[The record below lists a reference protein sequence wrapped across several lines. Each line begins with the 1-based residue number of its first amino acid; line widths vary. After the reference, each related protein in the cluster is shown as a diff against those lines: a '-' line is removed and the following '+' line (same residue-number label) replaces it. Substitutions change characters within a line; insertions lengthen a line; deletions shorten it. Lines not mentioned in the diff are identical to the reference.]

1 MNTGIDTTASLSA
14 RKTIV
19 IEAPIDVV
27 WNVQT
32 DIEAWPQWQPDI
44 SAATLDGAL
53 TAGSIFR
60 WKAKGLKIVS
70 TLHTVEPQRQ
80 IGWTGDSLGMFAIH
94 NWTFEAEDLGTRVIT
109 EESLSGWLVR
119 LLKIFDPQFLDKSLE
134 ASLQTLKAQ
143 AESSSNRTDTDR
155 NERSS

>member
-1 MNTGIDTTASLSA
+1 MNTEIDTQAPLFA

-19 IEAPIDVV
+19 IEAPVDIV

-32 DIEAWPQWQPDI
+32 NIEKWPQWQPDVT
-44 SAATLDGAL
+44 AAALDEAL
-53 TAGSIFR
+53 TAGATFR

-80 IGWTGDSLGMFAIH
+80 IGWTGDALGMFAIH
-94 NWTFEAEDLGTRVIT
+94 NWTFEAQNLGTRVST

-143 AESSSNRTDTDR
+143 AEGSLNRTDNPESTA
-155 NERSS
+155 